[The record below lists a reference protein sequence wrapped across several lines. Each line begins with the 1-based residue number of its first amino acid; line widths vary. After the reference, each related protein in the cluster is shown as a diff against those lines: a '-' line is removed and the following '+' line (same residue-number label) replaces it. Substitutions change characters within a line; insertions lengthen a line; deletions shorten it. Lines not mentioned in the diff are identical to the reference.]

1 MANSPARFQ
10 VRFEVDGD
18 GNVKAAMDSVSVKA
32 RQAGEAADDAGKR
45 WTSFGESIG
54 HAVRTGTLALGGLA
68 AGALALVIKN
78 SVEAENSMAQLNAVL
93 RSSGQD
99 ANFSAEQIKGMAD
112 TISKASTFSGT
123 EVTNAAT
130 RLLSYSGIVKENF
143 APALQ
148 LAIDQAARLGGS
160 VEQSAEIIGRALESP
175 TKAAAALVQQGFG
188 AAFTPAVRENIKALE
203 DAGRAAEAQK
213 IVIDILND
221 SYENAAAAAR
231 DTLGG
236 AFIALKNTAGDLLE
250 GDSGGEGL
258 KGVRKAVEDLNNTLS
273 DPAVQDGFRQLIEL
287 MLQAASAAASL
298 VGQLGHVISVSRQA
312 DMLRDGKI
320 APKESSNE
328 ALRTR
333 LEQVTT
339 LRDGAKDMRTTVPLT
354 GVPIDSLVKQRQ
366 QLLTQYD
373 NEIITLQA
381 ELKRRTTVHINQGNV
396 GDPQPAMRPLLP
408 TLPGIPKTGTTTNTD
423 TSTRKAALS
432 EEDRAAQQLDRTYQ
446 RLMDRYAEEIALGRN
461 ASEEAKVRY
470 MIEHEGLQGLDAARQ
485 KALITQA
492 QYTDQMEVEEA
503 LQRSLQELDDQRSWV
518 LDDLQAERAALGLSN
533 DELEIRANL
542 LRAGV
547 SRESD
552 WGKTITENT
561 RQLQQERRAT
571 HDQIDAMDSVRD
583 AGKDLFMGAATSA
596 DSFGDVAINALERL
610 RNRMLEMA
618 AERLMDQ
625 IFGVYGTTQ
634 TGSAGGWMA
643 SLGGWVGSL
652 FGGNTATATAQ
663 ATGNY
668 GAFNPNMPGFGGGKA
683 TGGAIRAGSI
693 YEVTEGG
700 APELLRQ
707 NGRTYLLPG
716 ARHGDPGPVCG
727 GCRLG
732 RTGWGRPAQHLRY
745 ADAAG
750 GHPVHHQYLQRKSGP
765 PQQVAGGISHV
776 PGHQPRQR
784 EEVIYGLHRCA
795 HQRALPVRFHRRPAV
810 EHDAQGPGQWPCAQE
825 QVMEIPAWQVDR
837 QLRAADP

>member
-54 HAVRTGTLALGGLA
+54 LAVRTGTLALGGLA

-123 EVTNAAT
+123 EVTDAAT
-130 RLLSYSGIVKENF
+130 RLLSYSGIAKEQF

-148 LAIDQAARLGGS
+148 VAIDQATRLGIS
-160 VEQSAEIIGRALESP
+160 VTQSAEIVGRALESP
-175 TKAAAALVQQGFG
+175 TKAAAALAQQGFG
-188 AAFTPAVRENIKALE
+188 AAFTDSVRESIKALE
-203 DAGRAAEAQK
+203 DAGREAEAQK
-213 IVIDILND
+213 IIIDILNE
-221 SYENAAAAAR
+221 SYGGASVAAR

-236 AFIALKNTAGDLLE
+236 ALKALKITVGNLLE
-250 GDSGGEGL
+250 GDAEGEGL
-258 KGVRKAVEDLNNTLS
+258 KGLRQSIEDLIKTLD
-273 DPAVQDGFRQLIEL
+273 DPQVKSGFAGFIEESLQLVGVLAQLVAMLGEAKDKLDAFGIQQVGGTANVRDLAQIRYERANIEQE
-287 MLQAASAAASL
+287 QAARSS
-298 VGQLGHVISVSRQA
+298 GTSDTFLGRLGRGWAGAGNAFGLNTVSGMSDKDLEKRLAQ
-312 DMLRDGKI
+312 LRDLEDQSI
-320 APKESSNE
+320 ALFGDTSKPRV
-328 ALRTR
+328 L
-333 LEQVTT
+333 
-339 LRDGAKDMRTTVPLT
+339 
-354 GVPIDSLVKQRQ
+354 
-366 QLLTQYD
+366 
-373 NEIITLQA
+373 
-381 ELKRRTTVHINQGNV
+381 INQGNP
-396 GDPQPAMRPLLP
+396 GDPQPSLRPMAQRNP
-408 TLPGIPKTGTTTNTD
+408 VAPAGTTD

-432 EEDRAAQQLDRTYQ
+432 EEDRAAQQLERTYQ
-446 RLMDRYAEEIALGRN
+446 RLMDRYAEEIALGRD

-492 QYTDQMEVEEA
+492 QLNDQKMVEAE
-503 LQRSLQELDDQRSWV
+503 LQRSMYEMDGPYIAMLN
-518 LDDLQAERAALGLSN
+518 DLQAERAALGLSN

-552 WGKTITENT
+552 WGKTIAENT

-571 HDQIDAMDSVRD
+571 NDQIDAMDSVRD

-634 TGSAGGWMA
+634 TGSAGGWM
-643 SLGGWVGSL
+643 SSIGGWVGSL
-652 FGGNTATATAQ
+652 
-663 ATGNY
+663 
-668 GAFNPNMPGFGGGKA
+668 FGGGKA

-693 YEVTEGG
+693 YEVSEGG

-716 ARHGDPGPVCG
+716 ADGTVI
-727 GCRLG
+727 
-732 RTGWGRPAQHLRY
+732 PARY
-745 ADAAG
+745 AAG
-750 GHPVHHQYLQRKSGP
+750 GGA
-765 PQQVAGGISHV
+765 AGGAAGALQVQVNNYGSNKV
-776 PGHQPRQR
+776 ATR
-784 EEVIYGLHRCA
+784 EEFSNGPDGNSLRKLVIDIIADDQASGGKTVRSLKSRFPGLKET
-795 HQRALPVRFHRRPAV
+795 V
-810 EHDAQGPGQWPCAQE
+810 G
-825 QVMEIPAWQVDR
+825 
-837 QLRAADP
+837 

>member
-18 GNVKAAMDSVSVKA
+18 GNVKAAMDSIATKA
-32 RQAGEAADDAGKR
+32 RDVSSAADDVSKR
-45 WTSFGESIG
+45 WYEASISLG
-54 HAVRTGTLALGGLA
+54 SALKVGSVALGGLG
-68 AGALALVIKN
+68 GAFALVIKN
-78 SVEAENSMAQLNAVL
+78 SVEAENSLAQLNAVL
-93 RSSGQD
+93 KSSGQD
-99 ANFSAEQIKGMAD
+99 ANFSAEQITGMAD
-112 TISKASTFSGT
+112 SIAKASNFSGS
-123 EVTNAAT
+123 EVTDAAT
-130 RLLSYSGIVKENF
+130 RLLSYSGIAKEQF

-148 LAIDQAARLGGS
+148 VAIDQAARLGIS
-160 VEQSAEIIGRALESP
+160 VTQSAEIVGRALESP
-175 TKAAAALVQQGFG
+175 TKAAAALAQQGFG
-188 AAFTPAVRENIKALE
+188 AAFTDSVRESIKALE
-203 DAGRAAEAQK
+203 DAGREAEAQK
-213 IVIDILND
+213 IIIDILNE
-221 SYENAAAAAR
+221 SYGGASVAAR

-236 AFIALKNTAGDLLE
+236 ALKELKDTLGNLLE
-250 GDSGGEGL
+250 GDAEGEGL
-258 KGVRKAVEDLNNTLS
+258 KGLRQTIEDLIKTMN
-273 DPAVQDGFRQLIEL
+273 DPEVKEGFRVIIEGAL
-287 MLQAASAAASL
+287 KAANAFAQWGSQIGPATAFLGEEIAARVHGPAGDDTVRIDDEIKRLQDQQAYRKNGMTSDSMMTNMGLTRASWKSDAE
-298 VGQLGHVISVSRQA
+298 
-312 DMLRDGKI
+312 I
-320 APKESSNE
+320 AKRIAE
-328 ALRTR
+328 L
-333 LEQVTT
+333 
-339 LRDGAKDMRTTVPLT
+339 
-354 GVPIDSLVKQRQ
+354 Q
-366 QLLTQYD
+366 QLRETFA
-373 NEIITLQA
+373 NIEPPKA
-381 ELKRRTTVHINQGNV
+381 N
-396 GDPQPAMRPLLP
+396 DPIPSPPPIRWRPP
-408 TLPGIPKTGTTTNTD
+408 PGTTTTTD

-518 LDDLQAERAALGLSN
+518 LDDLEAERAALGLSN

-542 LRAGV
+542 LRAEV

-552 WGKTITENT
+552 WGKTIAENT

-571 HDQIDAMDSVRD
+571 NDQIDAMDSVRD

-652 FGGNTATATAQ
+652 FGG
-663 ATGNY
+663 GR
-668 GAFNPNMPGFGGGKA
+668 A

-693 YEVTEGG
+693 YEVSEGG

-716 ARHGDPGPVCG
+716 ADGTVI
-727 GCRLG
+727 
-732 RTGWGRPAQHLRY
+732 PARY
-745 ADAAG
+745 AAG
-750 GHPVHHQYLQRKSGP
+750 GGA
-765 PQQVAGGISHV
+765 AGGAAGALQV
-776 PGHQPRQR
+776 QVNNYGKNKVATR
-784 EEVIYGLHRCA
+784 EEFSNGPDGNSLRKLVIDIIADDQASGGKTVRSLKSRFPGLKET
-795 HQRALPVRFHRRPAV
+795 V
-810 EHDAQGPGQWPCAQE
+810 G
-825 QVMEIPAWQVDR
+825 
-837 QLRAADP
+837 

>member
-112 TISKASTFSGT
+112 TISKASTFSGS
-123 EVTNAAT
+123 EVTDAAT
-130 RLLSYSGIVKENF
+130 RLLSYSGIATEQF

-148 LAIDQAARLGGS
+148 VAIDQAARLGIS
-160 VEQSAEIIGRALESP
+160 VTQSAEIVGRALESP
-175 TKAAAALVQQGFG
+175 TKAAAALAQQGFG
-188 AAFTPAVRENIKALE
+188 AAFTDSVRESIKALE
-203 DAGRAAEAQK
+203 DAGREAEAQK
-213 IVIDILND
+213 IIIDILNE
-221 SYENAAAAAR
+221 SYGGASVAAR

-236 AFIALKNTAGDLLE
+236 ALKALKITVGNLLE
-250 GDSGGEGL
+250 GDAEGEGL
-258 KGVRKAVEDLNNTLS
+258 KGLRQSIEDLIKTLD
-273 DPAVQDGFRQLIEL
+273 DPQVKSGFAGFIEESLQLVGVLAQLVAMLGEAKDKLDAFGIQQVGGTANVRDLAQIRYERANIEQE
-287 MLQAASAAASL
+287 QAARSS
-298 VGQLGHVISVSRQA
+298 GTSDTFLGRLGRGWAGAGNAFGLNTVSGMSDKDLEKRLAQ
-312 DMLRDGKI
+312 LRDL
-320 APKESSNE
+320 EDQSV
-328 ALRTR
+328 ALFGDTSKPRV
-333 LEQVTT
+333 L
-339 LRDGAKDMRTTVPLT
+339 
-354 GVPIDSLVKQRQ
+354 
-366 QLLTQYD
+366 
-373 NEIITLQA
+373 
-381 ELKRRTTVHINQGNV
+381 INQGNP
-396 GDPQPAMRPLLP
+396 GDPQPSLRPMAQRNP
-408 TLPGIPKTGTTTNTD
+408 VAPAGTTD

-432 EEDRAAQQLDRTYQ
+432 EEDRAAQQLERTYQ
-446 RLMDRYAEEIALGRN
+446 RLMDRYAEEIALGRD

-492 QYTDQMEVEEA
+492 QYTDQMEAEVA
-503 LQRSLQELDDQRSWV
+503 RSRV
-518 LDDLQAERAALGLSN
+518 LDDLEAERAALGLSN
-533 DELEIRANL
+533 DEMEIRANL

-561 RQLQQERRAT
+561 SRLQQERRAT
-571 HDQIDAMDSVRD
+571 NDQIDAMDSVRD

-596 DSFGDVAINALERL
+596 DSFGDVAMNVLERL

-652 FGGNTATATAQ
+652 FGG
-663 ATGNY
+663 GR
-668 GAFNPNMPGFGGGKA
+668 A

-693 YEVTEGG
+693 YEVSEGG

-716 ARHGDPGPVCG
+716 ADGTVI
-727 GCRLG
+727 
-732 RTGWGRPAQHLRY
+732 PARY
-745 ADAAG
+745 AASAGAAG
-750 GHPVHHQYLQRKSGP
+750 SAAGALQV
-765 PQQVAGGISHV
+765 QVNNYGNNKVAT
-776 PGHQPRQR
+776 R
-784 EEVIYGLHRCA
+784 EEFSNGPDGNSLRTLVIDIIADDQASGGKTVRSLKSRFPGLKET
-795 HQRALPVRFHRRPAV
+795 V
-810 EHDAQGPGQWPCAQE
+810 G
-825 QVMEIPAWQVDR
+825 
-837 QLRAADP
+837 